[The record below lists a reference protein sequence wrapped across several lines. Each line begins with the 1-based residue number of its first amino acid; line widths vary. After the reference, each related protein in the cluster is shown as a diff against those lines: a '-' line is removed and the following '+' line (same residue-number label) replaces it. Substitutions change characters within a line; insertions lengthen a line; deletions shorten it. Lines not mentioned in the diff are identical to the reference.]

1 MKPGWSTGWRSVEWL
16 YLTQVRRGQRQWVV
30 GMSVSQEIKNRL
42 DIVEVVSAYM
52 PLRKAGRRYTGFCPF
67 HHNVNTPSF
76 YVFPETQTW
85 HCFGAC
91 ATGGDV
97 FSFVMRKEGMD
108 FRDALRFLA
117 DKAGVRL
124 EESAPQ
130 DQAQQAA
137 EDRLATL
144 LETAADYFHQLFLYA
159 PQGEIA
165 RRYVEGRAFSATT
178 IETFKLGYALDS
190 WDACRNHFQA
200 QGYSQEE
207 MLEAGLLT
215 LNEERGV
222 SYDRFRHRLM
232 IPIRDVQ
239 GRVVGFGARTLDKDG
254 LPKYLNSPQTTLFD
268 KGHLLFNLDQSR
280 RHIREARQAVIVEG
294 YLDVLQAWQAG
305 FRNVVAQMGT
315 ALTEAQLNLLKRY
328 TRQFVIA
335 LDGDAAGL
343 KATWRSLEVARDTL
357 DREVESLFDV
367 RGLVRHEGR
376 LKADMRVAALPEG
389 CDPDDLIRRNPAD
402 WALLVERARPIV
414 AYVMEVATRDLDMTD
429 AKAKSAVAHQLAP
442 LIQDVADPVERDH
455 YWQALARAL
464 RVDERALRRLRP
476 EEKGFSVA
484 TAPAAA
490 PETPAPPGD
499 QRQTHYLRTCLANS
513 FLLRRVDQV
522 LLRVQQPPV
531 VADDFALFE
540 DRAVWEGLRR
550 CSLAGRQVVS
560 IDELCDSL
568 DIALAE
574 RVRDLWG
581 MAAMEPAEPERL
593 PDKLA
598 RSVLD
603 WRLDKVRQM
612 LRQLRQLVAEA
623 ESAGDWEALE
633 MHRAQ
638 SQVQVML
645 HASINKA
652 KQALTAPA

>member
-1 MKPGWSTGWRSVEWL
+1 
-16 YLTQVRRGQRQWVV
+16 
-30 GMSVSQEIKNRL
+30 MSVSQEIKNRL

-67 HHNVNTPSF
+67 HHNVRTPAF

-97 FSFVMRKEGMD
+97 FNFVMRKEGMD
-108 FRDALRFLA
+108 FREALRFLA

-137 EDRLATL
+137 EERLATL

-165 RRYVEGRAFSATT
+165 RRYVEGRGFSSAT
-178 IETFKLGYALDS
+178 IETFKLGYALKS
-190 WDACRNHFQA
+190 WDACRTHFQA
-200 QGYSQEE
+200 QGYTQEE
-207 MLEAGLLT
+207 MLDVGLLT
-215 LNEERGV
+215 LSEERGTT
-222 SYDRFRHRLM
+222 YDRFRHRLM

-239 GRVVGFGARTLDKDG
+239 GRVVGFGARLLDKEDQA
-254 LPKYLNSPQTTLFD
+254 KYLNSPQTALFD
-268 KGHLLFNLDQSR
+268 KGRLLFNLDQSR

-294 YLDVLQAWQAG
+294 YMDVLQAWQAG

-315 ALTEAQLNLLKRY
+315 SLTEAQLNLLKRY

-335 LDGDAAGL
+335 LDGDTAGV
-343 KATWRSLEVARDTL
+343 KATWRSLEVARETL
-357 DREVESLFDV
+357 DREVESFFDV

-414 AYVMEVATRDLDMTD
+414 TYVMEVMTRDLDLTD
-429 AKAKSAVAHQLAP
+429 AKAKSAVAHQIVS
-442 LIQDVADPVERDH
+442 LIQDVGDPVERDH
-455 YWQALARAL
+455 YWQTLARL
-464 RVDERALRRLRP
+464 LKVDERALRQLRP
-476 EEKGFSVA
+476 SENAF
-484 TAPAAA
+484 TAASPA
-490 PETPAPPGD
+490 PNVETPAPVGD
-499 QRQTHYLRTCLANS
+499 PRQTHYLRACLLNS
-513 FLLRRVDQV
+513 LLLRRVDQV
-522 LLRVQQPPV
+522 LTRVQQPPV
-531 VADDFALFE
+531 AADDFTLFE
-540 DRAVWEGLRR
+540 DRAVWEGLQRR
-550 CSLAGRQVVS
+550 SLAGRQVVS
-560 IDELCDSL
+560 IEELCDSL
-568 DIALAE
+568 DVALAE
-574 RVRDLWG
+574 RVRDVWG
-581 MAAMEPAEPERL
+581 MATLEPAEPERL

-603 WRLDKVRQM
+603 WRLDRVRQM

-633 MHRAQ
+633 MHRGQ

-652 KQALTAPA
+652 KQALTGPA